1 MALPLH
7 LSRRAEHEVMLAV
20 WWYRLQRTGRDRRFI
35 ADLDRTFRVIEQFPR
50 GAQVVKK
57 NIRQLPLDRFPF
69 VVVYAIRRK
78 EITVL
83 SVFNTRQHP
92 SKKP

>member
-7 LSRRAEHEVMLAV
+7 LSRRAEREVRLAL

-35 ADLDRTFRVIEQFPR
+35 TDLDRTFKIIQQFPR
-50 GAQVVKK
+50 GAQVIKK
-57 NIRQLPLDRFPF
+57 NIRQLPLDRFPY